1 MRLVYMICRRTFT
14 YVYMVFTYTY
24 TYIVAFVFIM
34 LQAHVSTQYP
44 NKQTADKEWEHQWYS
59 FATLHCMSLVQKNRA
74 ACFVKAFLTGQIREK
89 NHFHMISDT
98 GRDEQWSARTLQEF
112 YNEVPNSELYESKF
126 GVPSAVESRSQVS
139 RIFSCVFGK
148 ARPGISHFKQSS
160 FAGRNSFQM
169 FCDEQNPI
177 DNHSLIH
184 PFIILS
190 IYLSVQPL
198 YMHKWLGSSTIQLA
212 LSTFVRYGPS
222 EKSPDASSLYG
233 LSGDTLHTYAGHG
246 DFQDSA
252 LFPGTLDWSQTHS

>member
-1 MRLVYMICRRTFT
+1 M
-14 YVYMVFTYTY
+14 
-24 TYIVAFVFIM
+24 
-34 LQAHVSTQYP
+34 
-44 NKQTADKEWEHQWYS
+44 
-59 FATLHCMSLVQKNRA
+59 
-74 ACFVKAFLTGQIREK
+74 
-89 NHFHMISDT
+89 
-98 GRDEQWSARTLQEF
+98 
-112 YNEVPNSELYESKF
+112 
-126 GVPSAVESRSQVS
+126 ESRSQVS
-139 RIFSCVFGK
+139 RIFSCVLE
-148 ARPGISHFKQSS
+148 RQDLESVNFKQSS

-169 FCDEQNPI
+169 FCDEQNPL
-177 DNHSLIH
+177 DKHSLIH

-233 LSGDTLHTYAGHG
+233 LSGDTLHTYAGHR

>member
-1 MRLVYMICRRTFT
+1 MFPLSIPT
-14 YVYMVFTYTY
+14 
-24 TYIVAFVFIM
+24 
-34 LQAHVSTQYP
+34 
-44 NKQTADKEWEHQWYS
+44 NKQQTKNESTNDTHLQRYIAWAWYK
-59 FATLHCMSLVQKNRA
+59 KNRA

-98 GRDEQWSARTLQEF
+98 GRDEKWSARTLQEF
-112 YNEVPNSELYESKF
+112 YNEVPNSELYEPEF

-177 DNHSLIH
+177 DKHSLIH

-190 IYLSVQPL
+190 IHLSIR
-198 YMHKWLGSSTIQLA
+198 S
-212 LSTFVRYGPS
+212 
-222 EKSPDASSLYG
+222 AS
-233 LSGDTLHTYAGHG
+233 LHA
-246 DFQDSA
+246 QMV
-252 LFPGTLDWSQTHS
+252 W